1 MIRLE
6 RSLVVPVVEVW
17 RLWTT
22 ARGIESWW
30 SPDGFRV
37 DVERL
42 ELRPEGDLVYT
53 MTATGPDQIAFME
66 QAGMPLATESH
77 KRFVE
82 VVEPTRLSYVSVVD
96 FVPGHAPYEH
106 LTVVDLAGDGDT
118 TTVVMSME
126 PMHDDVWTER
136 LVAGRTNELDN
147 LERVI
152 AG

>member
-66 QAGMPLATESH
+66 QAGMPLATESR

-96 FVPGHAPYEH
+96 FVPGHVPYEH

>member
-6 RSLVVPVVEVW
+6 RSLAVPVVEVW

-66 QAGMPLATESH
+66 QAGMPLATESR